1 MADSNVVV
9 AGWTPLHY
17 AAIFAPPTL
26 ISYLMTHGCSLFSTT
41 ERNLTPL
48 DIVTAHSILPGKE
61 DVVLLLEES
70 MRSQGWTGGIIEEKR
85 RRLELL
91 SKRKSRRKQLRE
103 DISRILDI
111 DPSWWKR
118 GTDLAEDTDED
129 SDVEDEADDSVFV
142 STLLTVHTYTSH
154 FLSDT
159 ASRLFLNACFLATST
174 HSNI

>member
-1 MADSNVVV
+1 MSGIADSNVVV

-70 MRSQGWTGGIIEEKR
+70 MRSQGWTGGALEEKR
-85 RRLELL
+85 RGLELRL
-91 SKRKSRRKQLRE
+91 KRKGRRKQLRE

-111 DPSWWKR
+111 DPSWWK
-118 GTDLAEDTDED
+118 GDTDPAEDTDED
-129 SDVEDEADDSVFV
+129 SDAEDEADDSVFV
-142 STLLTVHTYTSH
+142 SILPAICT
-154 FLSDT
+154 
-159 ASRLFLNACFLATST
+159 
-174 HSNI
+174 